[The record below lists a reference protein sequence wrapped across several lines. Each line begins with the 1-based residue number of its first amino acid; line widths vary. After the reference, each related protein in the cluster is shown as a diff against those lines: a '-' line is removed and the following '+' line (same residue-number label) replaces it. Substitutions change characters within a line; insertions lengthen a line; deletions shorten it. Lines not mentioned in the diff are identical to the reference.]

1 MQLTGLKSV
10 KIQLLTSFF
19 CSRDYSDEDD
29 MDESVVVVE
38 DDDDEG
44 KSASLQVCHSS
55 DDFMVDLDTHTG
67 LTWCIVLEPKL
78 ATKCQES
85 HQVQCPLFVA

>member
-1 MQLTGLKSV
+1 
-10 KIQLLTSFF
+10 
-19 CSRDYSDEDD
+19 

-67 LTWCIVLEPKL
+67 LTRCIVLEPKL
-78 ATKCQES
+78 ATKCQVTS
-85 HQVQCPLFVA
+85 SSMPIICSIMV